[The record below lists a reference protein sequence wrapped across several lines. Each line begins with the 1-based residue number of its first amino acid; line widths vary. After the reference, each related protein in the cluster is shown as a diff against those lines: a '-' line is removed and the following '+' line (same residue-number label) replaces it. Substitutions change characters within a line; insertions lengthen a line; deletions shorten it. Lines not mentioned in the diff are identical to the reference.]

1 MKTILLTASIVA
13 VIGLCLGF
21 TQKKQRKASP
31 PPPPPKG
38 ISYKKEVVPILNKFC
53 LPCHTEDNM
62 NPSEL
67 YLDAYD
73 DMMKGG
79 KHGVAV
85 IPGKPDSSTFI
96 TKIGPKPPFGD
107 PMPHKFKR
115 VFPED
120 TLAILKLWVAQ
131 GAKNN

>member
-1 MKTILLTASIVA
+1 MMNIVLLSSLVLAGILSF
-13 VIGLCLGF
+13 GGSPK
-21 TQKKQRKASP
+21 QKKEPPAPRPKAV
-31 PPPPPKG
+31 
-38 ISYKKEVVPILNKFC
+38 SYKKEIVPILSKFC

-67 YLDAYD
+67 YLDAYT

-79 KHGVAV
+79 KHGTAV
-85 IPGKPDSSTFI
+85 LPGKPDSSTLV

-115 VFPED
+115 VFPAD
-120 TLAILKLWVAQ
+120 TLAILRLWITQ